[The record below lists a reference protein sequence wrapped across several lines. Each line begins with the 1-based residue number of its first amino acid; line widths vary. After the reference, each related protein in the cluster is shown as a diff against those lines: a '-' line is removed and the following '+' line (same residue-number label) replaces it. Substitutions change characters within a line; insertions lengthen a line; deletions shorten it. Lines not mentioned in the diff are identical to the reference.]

1 MNPSLIQHLSDATLN
16 GTMSFPEIVGQLIS
30 MGVEYYYVDYVKQR
44 KAFYNAAGEAVETII
59 TYENL
64 PAIATAFDAI
74 TLKAIILDSQQNHQP
89 YEAFTRRAMA
99 AGVVGYFAFLSGKR
113 VVYWGRL
120 GDSHTEWFPQ

>member
-44 KAFYNAAGEAVETII
+44 KTFYNAAGEAVETII

>member
-1 MNPSLIQHLSDATLN
+1 MNPSLIQHVSDATLD
-16 GTMSFPEIVGQLIS
+16 GTMSFPEVVGQLLS
-30 MGVEYYYVDYVKQR
+30 TGVDYYYVDYVKRR
-44 KAFYNAAGEAVETII
+44 KTFYNAIGETVETTI

-64 PAIATAFDAI
+64 PAIAAEFDAK
-74 TLKAIILDSQQNHQP
+74 TLKAIILDSQQNHQS

-99 AGVVGYFAFLSGKR
+99 AGVVGYFAFLTGKR